1 MPVKLN
7 KNKALNHYF
16 NEGGDTSFPNSL
28 NQVLDFIQED
38 NNLNKTEEVAYL
50 LATAKSESDYQL
62 TRWESDYLCGDK
74 GVPYDT
80 EPCQAA
86 LDYYRSTEGG
96 GKSNYYN
103 KGVDRFGVPYFGRG
117 LIQLTNDYNYEKYG
131 DLIGEDLLRDGDLA
145 LKPQN
150 SYNIASIYMF
160 EKGVFDAVQRGDMT
174 SARQRVNGGTKGVER
189 TNQEYERWL
198 KVLNKP
204 DVNFKEKIWTKKKR
218 IVVGVIIL
226 SFVIG
231 GAFALYDTIKK

>member
-7 KNKALNHYF
+7 KSRAFNHYF
-16 NEGGDTSFPNSL
+16 SEEGETAFPNSL
-28 NQVLDFIQED
+28 IQVLDFIQED
-38 NNLNKTEEVAYL
+38 KKLNKKEEVAYL

-62 TRWESDYLCGDK
+62 TRWEADYLCGEK
-74 GVPYDT
+74 GVPYHI
-80 EPCQAA
+80 EPCTEA
-86 LDYYRSTEGG
+86 LDYYGSTQG

-160 EKGVFDAVQRGDMT
+160 ERGVFDAVLRGDLT
-174 SARQRVNGGTKGVER
+174 SARKKVNGGTSGVER
-189 TNQEYERWL
+189 TNREYERWL
-198 KVLNKP
+198 RVLNKP
-204 DVNFKEKIWTKKKR
+204 DVNFKERVWTKKKR
-218 IVVGVIIL
+218 IVVGVMVV

-231 GAFALYDTIKK
+231 GAFALYDTIKQ